1 MCVKIIV
8 LLLAGLLLAGTV
20 IAQTR
25 TFEDEPGGRPEL
37 LLKPLESEA
46 SNYKA
51 LKQEADRSLERAR
64 AAIKKS
70 GFYCANIE
78 LNIWKNLSQRV
89 DTFDEELFIALQNEL
104 YSSSMMHMEKWFA
117 YYLKKGYYNDAQKCL
132 QTWRLHAQVI
142 NKFDEELY
150 GTWASAL
157 EALKEK

>member
-1 MCVKIIV
+1 MRVKIIV
-8 LLLAGLLLAGTV
+8 LLLTGLLLTGAVT
-20 IAQTR
+20 AQAR

-37 LLKPLESEA
+37 LLKPLDLED

-51 LKQEADRSLERAR
+51 LKQEADRSLDRAR
-64 AAIKKS
+64 IAIKRS

-89 DTFDEELFIALQNEL
+89 GTFDEELFMDLQTQL
-104 YSSSMMHMEKWFA
+104 YGSSMMHMEKWFA

-132 QTWRLHAQVI
+132 QTWRLHALAI

-150 GTWASAL
+150 AERAAAL
-157 EALKEK
+157 EALKQK